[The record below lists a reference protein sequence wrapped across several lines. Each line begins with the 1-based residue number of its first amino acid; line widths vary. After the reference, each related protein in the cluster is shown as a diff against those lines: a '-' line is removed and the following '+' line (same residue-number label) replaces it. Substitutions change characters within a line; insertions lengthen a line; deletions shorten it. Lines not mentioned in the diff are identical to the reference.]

1 MPYTPEA
8 VTDLLRA
15 AAKAVEDAGLQR
27 ELREVAFGK
36 AFDALAGTTT
46 TTAAAPPSPDADNGT
61 AGAQS
66 DAGGGPSGGTPDE
79 TTLLGKIAAK
89 LKVTAEQ
96 VESVYEERGG
106 ELHLAV
112 PKSKLPD
119 GKRPAM
125 REIAL
130 LVTAGRQAAE
140 LEEQTATQTIREEC
154 VNAGVLAKNHFAE
167 DVGSLGDYIS
177 YKTVGRN
184 RELRVIRPGYDEAG
198 KRVRRISGEAV
209 E

>member
-1 MPYTPEA
+1 MAYKPEA

-15 AAKAVEDAGLQR
+15 AAKAVNAAELPDP
-27 ELREVAFGK
+27 LREVAFGK
-36 AFDALAGTTT
+36 AFDALAGMGTTS
-46 TTAAAPPSPDADNGT
+46 APTHGDST
-61 AGAQS
+61 EAGAT
-66 DAGGGPSGGTPDE
+66 GTGDGAPVDE
-79 TTLLGKIAAK
+79 TSLIGKIAAK
-89 LKVTAEQ
+89 LKVTEDQ
-96 VESVYEERGG
+96 VESVYEERAG

-112 PKSKLPD
+112 AKSKLPD

-130 LVTAGRQAAE
+130 LVAAGRQAAGM
-140 LEEQTATQTIREEC
+140 EEQTKTQTIREEC

-167 DVGSLGDYIS
+167 DVGALGDYVS
-177 YKTVGRN
+177 YKSVGSN
-184 RELRVIRPGYDEAG
+184 RELRVIRPGYDEAA